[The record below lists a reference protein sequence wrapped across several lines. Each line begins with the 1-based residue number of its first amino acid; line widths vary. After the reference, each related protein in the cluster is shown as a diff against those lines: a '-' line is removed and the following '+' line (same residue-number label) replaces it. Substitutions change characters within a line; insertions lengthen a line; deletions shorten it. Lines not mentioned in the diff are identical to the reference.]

1 MHTVKNNRR
10 RSVRLTAA
18 ALTAASALVLSA
30 CSSGDSDSDAAVVDA
45 PKASDAPQQ
54 KSGVKLDNPFVK
66 PDLTLTDTKGEKY
79 DLVKETK
86 GKPTLLYFGYSNCPD
101 ACPLIMSNIDLAKR
115 KLPKSEQ
122 KKLQVVFV
130 TTDPK
135 RDTPEHLGKWLK
147 AQGTGVTGLTGDFDT
162 IQAAAKSV
170 GIGIE
175 PSYKKKNG
183 DVVSS
188 HGKQLLAFSP
198 KDDKAHYL
206 YTDDKNAT
214 AEVLSKDLPKLI
226 KGETP

>member
-1 MHTVKNNRR
+1 
-10 RSVRLTAA
+10 
-18 ALTAASALVLSA
+18 
-30 CSSGDSDSDAAVVDA
+30 VDA
-45 PKASDAPQQ
+45 PKASEDHQQ
-54 KSGVKLDNPFVK
+54 TGGVKLDQPFEK

-79 DLVKETK
+79 DLLKETK

-115 KLPKSEQ
+115 KLPKKEQ
-122 KKLQVVFV
+122 KELQVVFV

-135 RDTPEHLGKWLK
+135 RDTPEHLGKWLD
-147 AQGTGVTGLTGDFDT
+147 AQGTDFTGLTGDFDT
-162 IQAAAKSV
+162 IQAAARTAGV
-170 GIGIE
+170 GIE

-214 AEVLSKDLPKLI
+214 ADVLTKDLPALV